1 MDTVPKYFYDT
12 CSLLNYYNQ
21 IFTSKHKFAI
31 SEVSIRELE
40 NIKVSPHKDEDT
52 KYKARQVVKLLTK
65 NQDQYDVILMT
76 DDIFNRMEVMELDD
90 TPDNR
95 ITMSATYYYE
105 AVSKNTFVTDDFCL
119 YNIAKNLTPIP
130 VKLGSE
136 VFESTKEIYKGYKE
150 VTLSDEELAYFYEH
164 LNDNIYNCLINEYLL
179 IKNSNS
185 EIVDK
190 RKWNGKEYED
200 VKIGNLKSTMLGN
213 IKPLDEYQ
221 SFVIDSFNTNKVTMI
236 KGSAGSGKSY
246 LTIAYLMSQ
255 LEKHKI
261 DKIVIFCNTIATM
274 NSAKLGYYPG
284 TKDQKL
290 LDSQIG
296 NMLASKFGD
305 KIVVEKMINEDKL
318 VLLPMSDIR
327 GFDTTNMNAGIWI
340 TEAQNLD
347 ISLMKLALQRLGED
361 SVCIIDG
368 DQKAQVDD
376 YHFAGNN
383 NGMKR
388 ASEVFRNTD
397 VYGEITLNKV
407 YRSKIAEIAEAM

>member
-1 MDTVPKYFYDT
+1 MDTVPKCFYDT
-12 CSLLNYYNQ
+12 CSLLNYYDQ
-21 IFTSKHKFAI
+21 IFDSKDRFVI

-40 NIKVSPHKDEDT
+40 NIKTSPHKDEDT
-52 KYKARQVVKLLTK
+52 KYKARQVVKQLIK
-65 NQDQYDVILMT
+65 NQDKYDVVLMT
-76 DDIFNRMEVMELDD
+76 DEIFGMMETMEYDD

-105 AVSKNTFVTDDFCL
+105 TVTHITFVTDDFCL

-136 VFESTKEIYKGYKE
+136 IFASDKDIYTGYK
-150 VTLSDEELAYFYEH
+150 VVSLTDEKLADFYEH
-164 LNDNIYNCLINEYLL
+164 LSVNKFNCLINEYLL
-179 IKNSNS
+179 VKNSDDVV
-185 EIVDK
+185 IDR

-200 VKIGNLKSTMLGN
+200 VKVGSLKSNMLGN
-213 IKPLDEYQ
+213 VKPLDDFQ
-221 SFVIDSFNTNKVTMI
+221 SFVIDSLYSNKVTMI
-236 KGSAGSGKSY
+236 KGFAGSGKSY
-246 LTIAYLMSQ
+246 LAIAYLMSQ

-261 DKIVIFCNTIATM
+261 DKIIIFCNTVATI

-347 ISLMKLALQRLGED
+347 ISLMELALQRLGED

-376 YHFAGNN
+376 YHFAGNH

-388 ASEVFRNTD
+388 VSEVFRNTD